1 MGWRE
6 QVHIGEL
13 TVDVLIMSDQAIP
26 GNRTSVIA
34 IDKDAAY
41 GIDLTGAYTTNAIK
55 VNQGSVKFHLHN
67 QTAQTYACEI
77 KYDAQNVTGVQ
88 YGIDCTCEIEPGGST
103 AAPRTS
109 GGLRAV
115 QGISRLQ
122 AGFTLTAGSDPA
134 IYGQFSAV
142 DTGVLNGE
150 ALYPCAGHF
159 LLGNGGTWTEVGV
172 GQILWLD
179 THMAKTVSAGYM
191 YMLNMTH
198 NGGTDSPTTFDAA
211 VNVHAGNAVTN
222 LLRIG
227 TASGMVSAN
236 TIANATFA
244 NWKTIKI
251 DLDGTTHYLI
261 AAQSIT

>member
-13 TVDVLIMSDQAIP
+13 TVDALIMSDQAIP

-41 GIDLTGAYTTNAIK
+41 GINLTGDYTTNAIK

-77 KYDAQNVTGVQ
+77 KFDAQNVTGVQ

-103 AAPRTS
+103 PANRTS
-109 GGLRAV
+109 GGLHAV

-122 AGFTLTAGSDPA
+122 AGYTLTAGSDPA
-134 IYGQFSAV
+134 IYGQFYAV
-142 DTGVLNGE
+142 ATGVLNGA
-150 ALYPCAGHF
+150 ALYPCAGYL
-159 LLGNGGTWTEVGV
+159 LLGDGGTWTQVGF

-179 THMAKTVSAGYM
+179 THMAQTVSAGSM

-198 NGGTDSPTTFDAA
+198 NGTGSPTTFDAA
-211 VNVHAGNAVTN
+211 VHVYAGNAVTN
-222 LLRIG
+222 LLKID

-236 TIANATFA
+236 TIGDATFA
-244 NWKTIKI
+244 NWKTIKV

-261 AAQSIT
+261 AAQAITG